1 MKYKKIRLLY
11 ELQNY
16 VVQALRAVSHN
27 YPNIMS
33 SYWQQVSAIVFKIL
47 EAASP
52 EVPAKA
58 WKGHVGNTAGFIGEK
73 VVTAAIKV
81 LSFSSIFVSLALNL
95 FVEMSRGTK
104 LLWVFWFYYER
115 YLSIFK
121 VYTVI
126 GLDMSN
132 ELEFFSFVCLKKW
145 QQHGVYLAACITL
158 KHYSYT
164 NQCLV
169 ATFGCIALH

>member
-1 MKYKKIRLLY
+1 MREVNLNTLPRSAVLSFTKLYLTKLVGQISIIMKYKKIRLLY

-33 SYWQQVSAIVFKIL
+33 SYWQQVSTIVFKIL
-47 EAASP
+47 KAASP

-81 LSFSSIFVSLALNL
+81 LPFS
-95 FVEMSRGTK
+95 
-104 LLWVFWFYYER
+104 
-115 YLSIFK
+115 YLRFFGFK
-121 VYTVI
+121 F
-126 GLDMSN
+126 L
-132 ELEFFSFVCLKKW
+132 
-145 QQHGVYLAACITL
+145 CINVQRD
-158 KHYSYT
+158 K
-164 NQCLV
+164 
-169 ATFGCIALH
+169 IALGLLVLL

>member
-33 SYWQQVSAIVFKIL
+33 SYWQQVSTIVFKIL
-47 EAASP
+47 KAASP

-81 LSFSSIFVSLALNL
+81 LSFSSIFVSLALNF
-95 FVEMSRGTK
+95 FV
-104 LLWVFWFYYER
+104 
-115 YLSIFK
+115 
-121 VYTVI
+121 
-126 GLDMSN
+126 
-132 ELEFFSFVCLKKW
+132 
-145 QQHGVYLAACITL
+145 
-158 KHYSYT
+158 
-164 NQCLV
+164 
-169 ATFGCIALH
+169 

>member
-1 MKYKKIRLLY
+1 MREVNLYTLPRSAVLSFTKLYLTKLVGQISIIMKYKKIRLLY

-33 SYWQQVSAIVFKIL
+33 SYWQQVSTIVFKIL

-58 WKGHVGNTAGFIGEK
+58 WKGHVGNTAGFTGEK

-81 LSFSSIFVSLALNL
+81 LSFS
-95 FVEMSRGTK
+95 
-104 LLWVFWFYYER
+104 
-115 YLSIFK
+115 YLRFFGFK
-121 VYTVI
+121 F
-126 GLDMSN
+126 L
-132 ELEFFSFVCLKKW
+132 
-145 QQHGVYLAACITL
+145 CINVQRD
-158 KHYSYT
+158 K
-164 NQCLV
+164 
-169 ATFGCIALH
+169 IALGLLVLL

>member
-1 MKYKKIRLLY
+1 MREVNLYTLPRSAVLSFTKLYLTKLVGQISIIMKYKKIRLLY

-81 LSFSSIFVSLALNL
+81 LSFS
-95 FVEMSRGTK
+95 
-104 LLWVFWFYYER
+104 
-115 YLSIFK
+115 YLRFFGFK
-121 VYTVI
+121 F
-126 GLDMSN
+126 L
-132 ELEFFSFVCLKKW
+132 
-145 QQHGVYLAACITL
+145 CINVQRD
-158 KHYSYT
+158 K
-164 NQCLV
+164 
-169 ATFGCIALH
+169 IALGLLVLL

>member
-1 MKYKKIRLLY
+1 MREVNLNTLPRSAVLSFTKLYLTKLVGQISIIMKYKKIRLLY

-81 LSFSSIFVSLALNL
+81 LSFS
-95 FVEMSRGTK
+95 
-104 LLWVFWFYYER
+104 
-115 YLSIFK
+115 YLRFFGFK
-121 VYTVI
+121 F
-126 GLDMSN
+126 L
-132 ELEFFSFVCLKKW
+132 
-145 QQHGVYLAACITL
+145 CINVQRD
-158 KHYSYT
+158 K
-164 NQCLV
+164 
-169 ATFGCIALH
+169 IALGLLVLL